1 MVGLEGASA
10 LARSA
15 LTPQHDEPAAL
26 AVYETIDLGLVGEL
40 DAQAPALD
48 ESLARLSLASP
59 SQRALEYNVP
69 LLARDPI
76 HATRVYV
83 RHALGA
89 HALNLEPWLPAL
101 AMALSG
107 VAESADGDEAGE
119 REIERALHRGGPTD
133 VRWLVK
139 LSELDAGSVRPR
151 AAATAA
157 LEVLDDVYLGY
168 GLLLVTADLDSVVA
182 IELRLP
188 AGAAPSTRSVAPP
201 SHLPAADAEADSTL
215 EPNESVAF
223 PSALSVKP
231 FVVPK
236 LLQGGLPIRPK
247 VSTPGRRRTD
257 ESATQADD
265 IAVLREAAEATTQ
278 LRGGIRDL
286 ATAGNVVQ
294 DRIALQIAEL
304 QRQLGRLGTI
314 RDQAGRATAG
324 GATERRCQ
332 AAAAQQRQLLDR
344 MDRLLQ
350 RLMNRHQRAVTPFER
365 RWFDEL
371 GRISSELSIERDDAG
386 RSLASRTARV
396 R

>member
-1 MVGLEGASA
+1 M
-10 LARSA
+10 
-15 LTPQHDEPAAL
+15 
-26 AVYETIDLGLVGEL
+26 
-40 DAQAPALD
+40 
-48 ESLARLSLASP
+48 
-59 SQRALEYNVP
+59 
-69 LLARDPI
+69 LARDPI

-89 HALNLEPWLPAL
+89 HALNFEPWLPAL
-101 AMALSG
+101 ATALAG
-107 VAESADGDEAGE
+107 AATAAADDEASE
-119 REIERALHRGGPTD
+119 RELERALHRGGATD

-168 GLLLVTADLDSVVA
+168 GLLLATADLDSVVA

-188 AGAAPSTRSVAPP
+188 AGAAPSTPVAAPP
-201 SHLPAADAEADSTL
+201 PHLPATAPEADSTV
-215 EPNESVAF
+215 EPEAPAAF
-223 PSALSVKP
+223 PSALTAKP
-231 FVVPK
+231 FAVPK

-247 VSTPGRRRTD
+247 VSTPGRRRAD
-257 ESATQADD
+257 ESTATQADD
-265 IAVLREAAEATTQ
+265 IAMLREAAEATTQ

-286 ATAGNVVQ
+286 AAAGNVVQ

-304 QRQLGRLGTI
+304 QRQIGRLGTI

-324 GATERRCQ
+324 GETERRCQ
-332 AAAAQQRQLLDR
+332 AAASQQRQLLDR

-365 RWFDEL
+365 KWFDEL
-371 GRISSELSIERDDAG
+371 GRVSAELSSQRDDTG

-396 R
+396 RCLDFSLR